1 MVMKEEKIKVP
12 SMLKKLLSMRL
23 DDRQDDLRYIA
34 RCKPKGILFF
44 VVAGPLAS
52 HGVRTSYS

>member
-12 SMLKKLLSMRL
+12 SMLKKLLSVRL

-34 RCKPKGILFF
+34 R
-44 VVAGPLAS
+44 
-52 HGVRTSYS
+52 